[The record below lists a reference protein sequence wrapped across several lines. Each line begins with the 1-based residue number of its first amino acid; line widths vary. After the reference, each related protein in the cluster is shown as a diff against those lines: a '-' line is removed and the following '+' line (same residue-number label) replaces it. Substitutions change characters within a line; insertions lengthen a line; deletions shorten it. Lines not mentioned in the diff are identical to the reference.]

1 MKFPPSAKGALTL
14 ALGQT
19 KDHTVQAA
27 MRSRQLKTTQSILF
41 VAPPEVHLSIVD
53 VCKKRK
59 WQTIDSADI
68 VYWLLEQTCITNE
81 QVQGLFFAQGQDYCR
96 HINAAHVNKGFLK
109 KASQRAAY
117 TKVLEQPERQTLEE
131 MYGPRPPA
139 GAKAATSSGEETAN
153 MSSQKLKDIST
164 LLTAKC
170 KSVNT
175 NGGLDVLGEVEQERE
190 VEFQVEE
197 VRDVRKPVKHEA
209 LKFPGLQKEFR
220 QFVESGKLGLH
231 HPFRHVI
238 TISGDTEIGMKYI
251 ARPRSTKLFAS
262 TEFERT
268 IELKEDQRNDSFMR
282 PVEWILW
289 STFSETG
296 IVIIREEAEKLVDS
310 LREQVNPKVYL
321 VTYAATVTKAM
332 DALGRMSFYTI
343 PSLPTGYE
351 YPRWL
356 SLEVGIFAGRLYLD
370 FESWTMI
377 AKQLQDGSIKDD
389 GKHEPGKLVARD
401 PRGFLL
407 DWLTFRRQLTKD
419 HAFFVEAVAEPMPLD
434 KSVDSEASASGTDD
448 GKEMDYSSS
457 EGELDDS

>member
-1 MKFPPSAKGALTL
+1 
-14 ALGQT
+14 
-19 KDHTVQAA
+19 
-27 MRSRQLKTTQSILF
+27 
-41 VAPPEVHLSIVD
+41 
-53 VCKKRK
+53 
-59 WQTIDSADI
+59 
-68 VYWLLEQTCITNE
+68 
-81 QVQGLFFAQGQDYCR
+81 
-96 HINAAHVNKGFLK
+96 
-109 KASQRAAY
+109 
-117 TKVLEQPERQTLEE
+117 
-131 MYGPRPPA
+131 MYGPRPPV

-164 LLTAKC
+164 LSTAKC

-197 VRDVRKPVKHEA
+197 VRDFRKPVKHEA
-209 LKFPGLQKEFR
+209 LKFSGLQKELR
-220 QFVESGKLGLH
+220 QFVESGKLGLY

-238 TISGDTEIGMKYI
+238 TIAGDTEIGMKYI

-268 IELKEDQRNDSFMR
+268 IEFKEGQRNDSFMR

-289 STFSETG
+289 STLSETG
-296 IVIIREEAEKLVDS
+296 IVI
-310 LREQVNPKVYL
+310 VYL
-321 VTYAATVTKAM
+321 ATYATPVTKAM
-332 DALGRMSFYTI
+332 DSLGRMTFYTI
-343 PSLPTGYE
+343 PSLPTGYA

-377 AKQLQDGSIKDD
+377 AKQVQDGSIKDD
-389 GKHEPGKLVARD
+389 GKHEPEQLVTRD

-407 DWLTFRRQLTKD
+407 DWLTFRRRGQDILHNPMGYLCQGRQLTKD
-419 HAFFVEAVAEPMPLD
+419 HAFFVEAVAEPTPLD

-448 GKEMDYSSS
+448 GKDMDYSSS